1 MIFHFIFWIFMEFAF
16 LYTNC
21 ISGFFWYFSFW
32 YVVFGVVFSRYI
44 FVFYTV
50 LRFFF
55 FVMMSFFHWL
65 YFLFSILMIIFNC
78 SEFSLPPCWKSF
90 FPWDM
95 FNNTLFTGSTVTF
108 NKLHLKI
115 KKLVG
120 QWVTV
125 IINRYCI
132 TLQRVQC
139 VELQKNCCTGTW
151 QAAILIFIMRI
162 K

>member
-1 MIFHFIFWIFMEFAF
+1 MEFAF

-50 LRFFF
+50 LRLFF

-90 FPWDM
+90 FPWDI

-108 NKLHLKI
+108 NKLYLKI
-115 KKLVG
+115 KKSVG

-125 IINRYCI
+125 VINRYCI

-139 VELQKNCCTGTW
+139 VKLQKNCCTETW